1 MTVDEIMTPDPIT
14 IDGSTTLGE
23 AAATMA
29 DNDIRHLP
37 VLERKRVVG
46 IVSDRDLAAWLL
58 EDLNAMLDGDDSAPL
73 SRAVA
78 DVMSGDVLTIE
89 PKAEISELI
98 EVMVDAR
105 VGAIPVV
112 DQHDERLVG
121 IVSYVDVLRVAA
133 EVL

>member
-78 DVMSGDVLTIE
+78 DVMSGVGLPIE
-89 PKAEISELI
+89 PKAEISEQI

>member
-58 EDLNAMLDGDDSAPL
+58 EDLNAMLDRDDSTPL

-78 DVMSGDVLTIE
+78 DVMSGDVLTID

-98 EVMVDAR
+98 ETMVDGR

-133 EVL
+133 DVL